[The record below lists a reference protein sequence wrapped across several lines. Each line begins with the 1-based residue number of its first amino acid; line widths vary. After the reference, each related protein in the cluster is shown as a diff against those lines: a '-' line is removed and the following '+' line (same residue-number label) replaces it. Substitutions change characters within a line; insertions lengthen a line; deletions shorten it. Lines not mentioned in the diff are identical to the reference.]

1 MDATVPDTDVKHERR
16 PRFDRAVGASI
27 IGLFTLA
34 SLAAMFYARAF
45 VLPVVLAV
53 LLALTLSP
61 LVRYLSRRG
70 IPPPVTAITLVIA
83 VASALVV
90 STAYLSSPVARMVEQ
105 LPNIVE
111 QAREQA
117 RFLGRSIGT
126 VNEAVRAIQALVSG
140 NDIGDEEATV
150 VMADP
155 WLATWAAGA
164 FAGIGTT
171 LGVALVLAFF
181 LLATSESLRLK
192 IVRLRDGLGDKK
204 KALKTLH
211 DIENDVS
218 RYLVTIAA
226 INAGFGAAV
235 GLGMYLI
242 GLPNPLIWGIMAGL
256 LNFVPYLGG
265 LVGITL
271 IAFASLA
278 EFGTTWAAVAPPL
291 AYVALQIVESN
302 FVTPTI
308 LGRRLQLHIVA
319 VLLFV
324 GFSTWMWGI
333 FGTLIAVP
341 LLVVIK
347 AIVANAESLKTVDV
361 LLGIENAAAEEEAG
375 HQRSAATEPLPT
387 PRRY

>member
-1 MDATVPDTDVKHERR
+1 MDATATDARVERR
-16 PRFDRAVGASI
+16 ARFDRAVGASI
-27 IGLFTLA
+27 IGLFVLA
-34 SLAAMFYARAF
+34 IVAAMFYARAF

-61 LVRYLSRRG
+61 LVRNLSRRG
-70 IPPPVTAITLVIA
+70 IPPPATAITLVIA
-83 VASALVV
+83 VAAALVA
-90 STAYLSSPVARMVEQ
+90 STAYLSGPVARMVEQ

-126 VNEAVRAIQALVSG
+126 VNETMRAIQSVVSG
-140 NDIGDEEATV
+140 NDLADEETTV

-204 KALKTLH
+204 QALRTLH

-226 INAGFGAAV
+226 INAGFGASV
-235 GLGMYLI
+235 GIAMYFI

-271 IAFASLA
+271 MTFASLA
-278 EFGTTWAAVAPPL
+278 EFGTTWAAVVPPL
-291 AYVALQIVESN
+291 AYIALQAIESN

-324 GFSTWMWGI
+324 GFCTWMWGI

-347 AIVANAESLKTVDV
+347 AIVANAESLSTLDV
-361 LLGIENAAAEEEAG
+361 LLGADNAAIEEPVTRA
-375 HQRSAATEPLPT
+375 HSQPVEP
-387 PRRY
+387 